1 MIALRRNGDFLHP
14 QARRPPMELS
24 DQDRRLMAG
33 TRDRILMEQIEVA
46 EAAVTREQAVHGSYM
61 EVIDRLAI
69 MTVRYEECRKA
80 FWSAAIM
87 AGLGWLGM
95 VALVLLLWPR

>member
-1 MIALRRNGDFLHP
+1 
-14 QARRPPMELS
+14 MELS

-61 EVIDRLAI
+61 EVVGRLAC
-69 MTVRYEECRKA
+69 MTIRAEEWRRC

-95 VALVLLLWPR
+95 VALVLVMWPR